1 MRDKRDKHGAWS
13 MGHGVRRAED
23 RGQKKELRIANCG
36 FKNKAEDKDSLVGAA
51 FPVLSLSKDSR
62 DLAT

>member
-1 MRDKRDKHGAWS
+1 